1 MEDTMDLREKVAHL
15 EEREKSNTNGIN
27 EVKAKQEK
35 SEQILNSLDKTLS
48 VALQQIE
55 NIAEDLRTTSI
66 NFKEAVMRSSNANSK
81 ETELLKEKYNEL
93 EKKYEK
99 LDSKLEQETVLKD
112 ANNWRNSKKQVIA
125 WIIAGIL
132 ALIAGALGISKFF

>member
-1 MEDTMDLREKVAHL
+1 MEDLREKVAHL
-15 EEREKSNTNGIN
+15 EENIRSNTRGID
-27 EVKAKQEK
+27 EVRAKQVK

-66 NFKEAVMRSSNANSK
+66 NFKEAVMRSSNASSK

-99 LDSKLEQETVLKD
+99 LDSKIEQETVVKD
-112 ANNWRNSKKQVIA
+112 AENWRNSKKQVIA
-125 WIIAGIL
+125 WITAGIL

>member
-1 MEDTMDLREKVAHL
+1 MEDLREKVAHL
-15 EEREKSNTNGIN
+15 EENIRSNTRGID
-27 EVKAKQEK
+27 EVRAKQEK

-66 NFKEAVMRSSNANSK
+66 NFKEAVMRSSNASSK

-99 LDSKLEQETVLKD
+99 LDSKIEQETVVKD
-112 ANNWRNSKKQVIA
+112 AENWRNSKKQVIA
-125 WIIAGIL
+125 WITAGIL

>member
-1 MEDTMDLREKVAHL
+1 MEDLREKVAHL
-15 EEREKSNTNGIN
+15 EENIKSNTRGIN

-66 NFKEAVMRSSNANSK
+66 NFKEAVMRSSNASSK

-99 LDSKLEQETVLKD
+99 LDSKIEQETVVKD
-112 ANNWRNSKKQVIA
+112 AENWRNSKKQVIA
-125 WIIAGIL
+125 WITAGIL
-132 ALIAGALGISKFF
+132 ALIAGALGLSKFF

>member
-1 MEDTMDLREKVAHL
+1 MENAEVLQRLVTV
-15 EEREKSNTNGIN
+15 EERSKSNTKRLN
-27 EVKAKQEK
+27 EVEVRQEK

-55 NIAEDLRTTSI
+55 NIAEDLKTTSV

-93 EKKYEK
+93 ERKYEK

-125 WIIAGIL
+125 WITAGIL